1 VTTKIKTELEVLE
14 AIERKM
20 DLLIL
25 VSSISGK
32 DKKDQI
38 KILKFYDGPLSKRDL
53 EKLTGIDRHE
63 F

>member
-1 VTTKIKTELEVLE
+1 
-14 AIERKM
+14 M

>member
-1 VTTKIKTELEVLE
+1 MTTKIKTELEVLE